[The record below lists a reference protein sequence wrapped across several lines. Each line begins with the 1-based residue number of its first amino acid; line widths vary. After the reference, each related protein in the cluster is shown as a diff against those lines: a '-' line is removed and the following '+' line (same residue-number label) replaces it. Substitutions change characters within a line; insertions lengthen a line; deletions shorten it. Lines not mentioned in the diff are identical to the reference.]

1 MRVTINKLKIIALII
16 LSGCI
21 LLISSNNQIW
31 VHIIGL
37 GVLAFGA
44 CVIVKFDIF
53 HPYFW
58 YSVFF
63 WLYSAG
69 YPILYS
75 FGYYRSYDYNKTGI
89 VLDWVFLSVL
99 LVILPAESLVK
110 KDTLFVNDK
119 RASVITDFFSYFFA
133 LYLCVDMLL
142 ICQGG
147 YSNKTEI
154 YKHANTFII
163 LGFVIGYIL
172 ILFFE
177 FSLYVTLF
185 NEEKIKAIHI
195 ISWITIS
202 GFSILTGERDYLFTI
217 LLVTVLIM
225 FLYERISKKTLF
237 ILIPIGM
244 ILLPLSNTFK
254 YYLLSGKEGTS
265 FRLNHLLMEFL
276 DGEFVSAGRN
286 LQILIMNH
294 CANYFKGKTLV
305 YDIVRIF
312 SGNTFSVQAW
322 FNDTFFSYSHS
333 TKYGFT
339 IVGEGYVNWG
349 IWGVIIWA
357 IIVGILIRVLYVQSC
372 KNYYYMLIYL
382 YMLPLFIYAIRA
394 DLANIFSPL
403 VKYAF
408 LGTLIVY
415 IFQRTYISRIFI
427 DE

>member
-1 MRVTINKLKIIALII
+1 M
-16 LSGCI
+16 
-21 LLISSNNQIW
+21 
-31 VHIIGL
+31 
-37 GVLAFGA
+37 
-44 CVIVKFDIF
+44 
-53 HPYFW
+53 
-58 YSVFF
+58 
-63 WLYSAG
+63 
-69 YPILYS
+69 YS

-89 VLDWVFLSVL
+89 VLDWVYLSVL

-254 YYLLSGKEGTS
+254 YWQRRYLFQTKS
-265 FRLNHLLMEFL
+265 F
-276 DGEFVSAGRN
+276 
-286 LQILIMNH
+286 
-294 CANYFKGKTLV
+294 T
-305 YDIVRIF
+305 
-312 SGNTFSVQAW
+312 
-322 FNDTFFSYSHS
+322 
-333 TKYGFT
+333 YG
-339 IVGEGYVNWG
+339 
-349 IWGVIIWA
+349 
-357 IIVGILIRVLYVQSC
+357 
-372 KNYYYMLIYL
+372 
-382 YMLPLFIYAIRA
+382 
-394 DLANIFSPL
+394 
-403 VKYAF
+403 
-408 LGTLIVY
+408 
-415 IFQRTYISRIFI
+415 ISRWRVCFCRKKFANLNN
-427 DE
+427 ESLRKLF